1 MKKSIVLLFL
11 YISAFASYGQTQG
24 IRNIGVVLTPD
35 KSKKDNSI
43 LGGNKERYIYQEPN
57 VTSLNFDLDYVLYRD
72 VVRCYTW
79 LVGVGDPISQNEAN
93 CLPYYYRLSMKN
105 EQGHYHLVEAMHG
118 NSLTTV
124 HPLSTYILDKNDGT
138 KYNQEWKEQLKKV
151 GKWMFYSDISGEN
164 VVEERAFDA
173 KEHNASLIYSM
184 LPVRTDFNHVT
195 ISYLDAMGYPAD
207 MNENNDFTYGSVVRI
222 TYDSKGYD
230 SIIDFLDGAGYRKTN
245 TDGVDQQRYIYDDK
259 GRVLLATSNNCIGDP
274 VADNWGNCG
283 VKYTY
288 NDADNSYKITY
299 LDSNLSP
306 MRMPSGRAGAE
317 DTFVCCLIK
326 KDKFGRKAEAI
337 MTDESGNNDTTLS
350 GIHRIVYNYTN
361 DGQVSIEY
369 FDLDNKKIKM

>member
-1 MKKSIVLLFL
+1 MKITIVLLFL
-11 YISAFASYGQTQG
+11 FINAFDCYGQMQG
-24 IRNIGVVLTPD
+24 IRNIGVVTTPD
-35 KSKKDNSI
+35 KSKKDNRI
-43 LGGNKERYIYQEPN
+43 LGGNKVKYVYQERN
-57 VTSLNFDLDYVLYRD
+57 VASLNFDLDYVLYRD

-79 LVGVGDPISQNEAN
+79 LVGVGDPISQSEAN
-93 CLPYYYRLSMKN
+93 NLPYYYRLSMKN

-118 NSLTTV
+118 RHLTTE
-124 HPLSTYILDKNDGT
+124 HPLSTYILDKSDNT
-138 KYNQEWKEQLKKV
+138 EYNTEWKERLKKV
-151 GKWMFYSDISGEN
+151 GKWAFYSDIAGEN
-164 VVEERAFDA
+164 VVEERAFEA
-173 KEHNASLIYSM
+173 KEENASLIYSM
-184 LPVRTDFNHVT
+184 LPVITDSNHVT

-207 MNENNDFTYGSVVRI
+207 MNENDDFTYGSVVRI
-222 TYDSKGYD
+222 TYDSRGYD
-230 SIIDFLDGAGYRKTN
+230 SVIDFLDGAGYRKTN

-274 VADNWGNCG
+274 VVDNWGNCG
-283 VKYTY
+283 VKFTY

-306 MRMPSGRAGAE
+306 MRMPSDRAGAE

-326 KDKFGRKAEAI
+326 KDKFGRKAESI
-337 MTDESGNNDTTLS
+337 MTDEFGNNDTTLS